1 MLDSV
6 PLPSSHGDA
15 SVRPTGI
22 TMNDKPTILSLFA
35 HPDDETFLTAGT
47 MAHFRDLGSNVVVCS
62 ATRGEE
68 GEIAAGVPASRET
81 LGAFREQELRTA
93 MAMIGV
99 TDVRFLGYRDSGMQ
113 GTETNAAPDAFMQAA
128 IEETSEVVADL
139 IDDVRPDIVMTF
151 SPEGIYLH
159 PDHIAVHKAVVR
171 AAAIAGKDRS
181 RHRPGAL
188 LFATAPREWFL
199 EMWQVEDNPF
209 AELPFETIEQMG
221 VPLAELT
228 HVVDVGDHR
237 ERIYEALRAHASQF
251 GTGDPLERIPEN
263 IATAF
268 LNHNHFQQSPL
279 TWNGTA
285 ALPSVFRPM
294 NR

>member
-1 MLDSV
+1 
-6 PLPSSHGDA
+6 
-15 SVRPTGI
+15 
-22 TMNDKPTILSLFA
+22 MNDQPTILSIFA
-35 HPDDETFLTAGT
+35 HPDDESFLAAGT

-68 GEIAAGVPASRET
+68 GEIAAGVPANPET
-81 LGAFREQELRTA
+81 LGEFREKELRTA
-93 MAMIGV
+93 MAEIGV

-113 GTETNAAPDAFMQAA
+113 GSVTNAAPDAFMQAP
-128 IEETSEVVADL
+128 IEETSQVVAEM
-139 IDDVRPDIVMTF
+139 IDDVRPDIVITF

-159 PDHIAVHKAVVR
+159 PDHIAAHKAVVR
-171 AAAIAGKDRS
+171 AFALAGEDRG
-181 RHRPGAL
+181 RHRPEAL

-199 EMWQVEDNPF
+199 DLWHVENNPF

-237 ERIYEALRAHASQF
+237 ERVYAALQAHASQF
-251 GTGDPLERIPEN
+251 GTGDPFERIPEN

-268 LNHNHFQQSPL
+268 LNYNHFQQSAL
-279 TWNGTA
+279 AWQGNTG
-285 ALPSVFRPM
+285 LPSVFRPV
-294 NR
+294 NG